1 MRLGLCSIRSDWS
14 VICSE
19 DSLVGPANKRFG
31 AQSFVSEASP
41 LPAVYCKR
49 GFSSHLPF
57 TPSVTFLFSSFFR
70 LPKVCARHCHCPGST
85 EALS

>member
-1 MRLGLCSIRSDWS
+1 MRLELCSIRSDWS

-57 TPSVTFLFSSFFR
+57 TPSVTFFSFR
-70 LPKVCARHCHCPGST
+70 LSFACLKFVPDTAIAPVALRH
-85 EALS
+85 